1 LTRKFIKI
9 FSVPAGNTTVEYT
22 HDANSSVILKL
33 TYPTGY
39 AQVLEELTFNKA
51 DPDLSVDTPDSVTSY
66 TIGDDVIAQ
75 NVDGAVKY
83 LLYDGQGSTRQL
95 SQ

>member
-1 LTRKFIKI
+1 
-9 FSVPAGNTTVEYT
+9 
-22 HDANSSVILKL
+22 
-33 TYPTGY
+33 
-39 AQVLEELTFNKA
+39 VLEELTFNKA